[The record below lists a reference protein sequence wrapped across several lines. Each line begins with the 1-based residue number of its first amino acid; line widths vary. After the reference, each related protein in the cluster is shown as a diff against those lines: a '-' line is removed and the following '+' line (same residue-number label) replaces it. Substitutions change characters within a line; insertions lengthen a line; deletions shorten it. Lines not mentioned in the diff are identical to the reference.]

1 MTLSHTMCAVAMWCF
16 VTCLA
21 AMSAA
26 SAADADAPHLKRD
39 VLLVLNKAEAT
50 VSVID
55 PETNETHATIAVGE
69 GPHEA
74 HIDPDGRIAV
84 VGNYGQRTPGSS
96 LSVIDLHTLSVV
108 RTIDL
113 GEYQRPHGIWF
124 LPGGERIVVT
134 AEAQRKLLIVDPW
147 KGEVVAAINTD
158 QEISHMVALS
168 RDGSRAF
175 VPNIRSGS
183 VSVIDLN
190 TRELI
195 GIVETGEG
203 AEGVWSHP
211 TRDEVWVTNRAADTV
226 SVLDA
231 NTLEILATLECPS
244 FPIRAA
250 ITPDGTHA
258 LISCARSGDI
268 AVFDTDTRELV
279 RRIAMNEEPVND
291 DEMQRRLF
299 RDTFGRSPV
308 PIGILIRPD
317 GREAFVAN
325 TNADVVSVI
334 DLSTWRIARRLTAG
348 REPDGLA
355 WRGGE

>member
-1 MTLSHTMCAVAMWCF
+1 MQFSHSVLVVGACCFCAF
-16 VTCLA
+16 A
-21 AMSAA
+21 ATFPTTA
-26 SAADADAPHLKRD
+26 AADTGAPHLKRD
-39 VLLVLNKAEAT
+39 LLLVLNKAEAS

-55 PETNETHATIAVGE
+55 PDTNETHATIAVGE

-74 HIDPDGRIAV
+74 HVSPDGRIAV
-84 VGNYGQRTPGSS
+84 VGNYGARTPGSS
-96 LSVIDLHTLSVV
+96 LSVIDLRSLTVV

-113 GEYQRPHGIWF
+113 GEFRRPHGVWF
-124 LPGGERIVVT
+124 LPGGKHVVVT

-147 KGEVVAAINTD
+147 EGEVVAAVDTD

-168 RDGSRAF
+168 RDGSRAY

-183 VSVIDLN
+183 VSVIDLKE
-190 TRELI
+190 RELI
-195 GIVETGEG
+195 GVVETGAG

-211 TRDEVWVTNRAADTV
+211 TRDEIWITNRAADTV
-226 SVLDA
+226 SILDA
-231 NTLEILATLECPS
+231 NTLEILATLACPS

-250 ITPDGTHA
+250 ITPDGKHA
-258 LISCARSGDI
+258 LVSCARSGDV
-268 AVFDTDTRELV
+268 AVFDTATRELV
-279 RRIAMNEEPVND
+279 RRVAMNEEPVND

-317 GREAFVAN
+317 GSEAFVAN

-334 DLSTWRIARRLTAG
+334 DLTTWRIARRLTAG

-355 WRGGE
+355 WRGAE